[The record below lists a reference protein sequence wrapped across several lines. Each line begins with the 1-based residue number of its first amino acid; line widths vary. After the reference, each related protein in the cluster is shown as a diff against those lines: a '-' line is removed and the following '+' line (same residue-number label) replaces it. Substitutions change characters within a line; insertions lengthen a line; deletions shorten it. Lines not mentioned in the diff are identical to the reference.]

1 MNTKAIVIIAILSF
15 AMLTSVV
22 YAFVQQTL
30 AKEAQK
36 QAVEQKM
43 LAEAARAEA
52 ERQRIEA
59 EMQRVVA
66 EDTMG
71 KLQTALQE
79 LELLKKRCR

>member
-1 MNTKAIVIIAILSF
+1 MNTKAIVIISILIFVTLGSCVF
-15 AMLTSVV
+15 
-22 YAFVQQTL
+22 AFVQQVR

-36 QAVEQKM
+36 EAVEQKM
-43 LAEAARAEA
+43 SAEAARAEA

-71 KLQTALQE
+71 KFQTALQE
-79 LELLKKRCR
+79 LELLKKRCK

>member
-22 YAFVQQTL
+22 YAFVQQTI
-30 AKEAQK
+30 AKEVQREAL
-36 QAVEQKM
+36 EQKM
-43 LAEAARAEA
+43 ASEVARAEA

-79 LELLKKRCR
+79 LELLKKRCK